1 MPCAALKND
10 VIGRRSNHPK
20 YGAKI
25 FVGEEYKIAKNQLS
39 NNELAKEN
47 VADFNGPLKMK
58 TLSNKDCKLNS

>member
-10 VIGRRSNHPK
+10 VIGRRGNHPK

-39 NNELAKEN
+39 NNLLAEEN
-47 VADFNGPLKMK
+47 VADFSGPLQMK
-58 TLSNKDCKLNS
+58 TPSKNDCS